1 MKLDEAMEWMD
12 EAKGEHVNEGLGL
25 GLDLGLDLG
34 ESSVQNENFTQW
46 IGFTKGLCKILS

>member
-25 GLDLGLDLG
+25 GLDLGLGLG

>member
-25 GLDLGLDLG
+25 DLGLDLG
-34 ESSVQNENFTQW
+34 ESSVQNESFTQW

>member
-25 GLDLGLDLG
+25 DLGLGLG